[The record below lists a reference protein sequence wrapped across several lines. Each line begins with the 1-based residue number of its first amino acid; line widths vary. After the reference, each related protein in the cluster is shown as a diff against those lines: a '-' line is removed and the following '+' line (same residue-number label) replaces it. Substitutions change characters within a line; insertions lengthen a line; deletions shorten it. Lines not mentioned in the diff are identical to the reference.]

1 MTYAKDIKAGMKF
14 DNYGDV
20 MTVVS
25 VTDRKDEI
33 IIQWDKFYGN
43 EFLAKNDAINMPR
56 A

>member
-1 MTYAKDIKAGMKF
+1 MTNAKDIKAGMKF
-14 DNYGDV
+14 DNCGDI

-25 VTDRKDEI
+25 VTYRENDI